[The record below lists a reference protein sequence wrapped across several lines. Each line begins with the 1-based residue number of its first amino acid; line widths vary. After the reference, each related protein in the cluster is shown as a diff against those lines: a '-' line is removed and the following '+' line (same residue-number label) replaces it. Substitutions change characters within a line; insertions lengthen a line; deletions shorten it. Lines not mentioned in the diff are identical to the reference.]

1 MENFVVRI
9 KKISRCRIC
18 NSKNLKRILKI
29 KNMPFTD
36 QFLLKKN
43 LGDEFKEDI
52 EIFMCNDCSVTQTLK
67 DIQVDDYYNDYQY
80 SVGKSSIAN
89 NFMKK
94 LSNNINSS
102 FFKSKKKKSV
112 LEIGSGDGAQLK
124 EFKKLGFKTT
134 GYEPSHFLSKRAN
147 KNGIYT
153 INEMFSKESIKKL
166 QKDCEFDLVLL
177 SYTFDHLQRPR
188 EFLKNID
195 KIITENGLLVIEI
208 HDLDKIF
215 TNLEFCLFEHEHSI
229 YLNKRT
235 AKYILNLFGFQII
248 DFNIV
253 RQIERRANSLLFVAQ
268 KRKIKTKDKKT
279 ISFNEDLKSFFLF
292 KKRMKKA
299 IKNLDN
305 FVKELRKSGKR
316 IAGYGAGGRGVMTL
330 AGMTQCKSLDFLI
343 EKNPK
348 SKNIFT
354 PVSNIPVFNIP
365 HLKENKV
372 DNILVFS
379 FGYMNEIKKDLNNL
393 GYKNEQIISFVD
405 VMKGKNG

>member
-1 MENFVVRI
+1 MVKV

-18 NSKNLKRILKI
+18 NSKNLRRTLKI

-36 QFLLKKN
+36 QFLFKKN

-52 EIFMCNDCSVTQTLK
+52 EIFICNDCSVTQTLK
-67 DIQVDDYYNDYQY
+67 DVEVEDYYYDYQY

-94 LSNNINSS
+94 LSKNINNI
-102 FFKSKKKKSV
+102 FFKSKKKKSI
-112 LEIGSGDGAQLK
+112 LEIGSGDGAQLN

-134 GYEPSHFLSKRAN
+134 GYEPSRFLSEKAN
-147 KNGIYT
+147 KNGIFT
-153 INEMFSKESIKKL
+153 LNEMFSKKSIKNL
-166 QKDCEFDLVLL
+166 QNNNKFDLVLL

-188 EFLKNID
+188 DFLKDIE
-195 KIITENGLLVIEI
+195 KIINENGLLVIEI

-235 AKYILNLFGFQII
+235 AEHILNLFGYQII

-253 RQIERRANSLLFVAQ
+253 KQNERRANSLLFVAQ
-268 KRKIKTKDKKT
+268 KKNLKRRNIKSVSLNK
-279 ISFNEDLKSFFLF
+279 DLKSLSLF
-292 KKRMKKA
+292 KNRMKKG
-299 IKNLDN
+299 INNLDT
-305 FVKELRKSGKR
+305 FVTKIKKSGKR

-330 AGMTQCKSLDFLI
+330 AGMSQSKSFDFLI

-348 SKNIFT
+348 SKNIYT
-354 PVSNIPVFNIP
+354 PVSNIPIFNIP
-365 HLKENKV
+365 HLKENRV

-379 FGYMNEIKKDLNNL
+379 FGYMNEIKRDLKKL
-393 GYKNEQIISFVD
+393 GYDNKQIISFVD
-405 VMKGKNG
+405 VMKEKNG